1 MFGQKCVLLILVNL
15 SSFSGDKNHD
25 SNRFELIQFK
35 LNLIYL
41 PCLNK
46 S

>member
-1 MFGQKCVLLILVNL
+1 MFGQKCVFLILVNL
-15 SSFSGDKNHD
+15 SSFTGDKNHD
-25 SNRFELIQFK
+25 SNRFELIQLK

-41 PCLNK
+41 LCLNN